1 MVRHAIPPE
10 RLRWQPESDLIP
22 GDSTRDIPVLEG
34 TLGQE
39 AAMQALQYGI
49 ASPGHNQHIF
59 LRGPR
64 GSGRRRL
71 LDSVFG
77 SLRPKARQNR
87 DFCFVHN
94 FSNPDRSRLIILPHG
109 EGRPF
114 QKQMHRIALFVRE
127 KLPDILANDPIRGR
141 REARREAAERDVRL
155 LLRPL
160 EKKLEAEG
168 LALIRS
174 QAGPNARLQV
184 SVRIMGKP
192 VSQEEFR
199 NMVAR
204 KQATEEDRKKFEERI
219 KSYDDEIHKTS
230 RQIRKKWQQAQQHIE
245 QIDIT
250 ETARIMGEMTA
261 EVSQRFKT
269 DGIETFLRE
278 IIDDVLEKRI
288 GHETSQLADPTVLY
302 GVNVLNMGR
311 EGSGAPVV
319 ATNSISPAGLFGTVD
334 PAWRSG
340 GRAVSSFQGIR
351 SGTLIQADGGFLI
364 LDAEDLACEPLVF
377 RQLLRILRAG
387 EVTIAAPTSD
397 GSQTAQS
404 LRPEAV
410 PIDVG
415 VILLGDTAAY
425 DRLESISREFSR
437 RFRLL
442 ADLEASV
449 PRDADNIDRTCRFI
463 SAVVQQESLP
473 PLTRPA
479 LSTVVE
485 ISARLSDQP
494 LRLTTEVARLSEIV
508 REAAFLATQDDESE
522 IGREHVEA
530 AFERIRR
537 RAGLP
542 STGKMQDNLDSGLL
556 RVRGRS
562 TGQLNVITRERLA
575 DEIFGVP
582 ARLSVTIAG
591 SSSGAVSLESG
602 GANLPVRQFLLP
614 MIAEL
619 LHLDGL
625 PRLHAAMTIDPA
637 VHPDE
642 AAVTLLG
649 QACALLATLS
659 GLSIRQE
666 LAIMGRVDARGQIGR
681 VDHIN
686 ERIEAFF
693 DACQQVGLNG
703 QQGVIIPAV
712 DKDRLA
718 LEKRVIKASTN
729 DQFQVM
735 AVTSIP
741 EAVER
746 LTGKTAG
753 IWKEDDFPEDSVLG
767 LARSRL
773 SGKSMTTD

>member
-1 MVRHAIPPE
+1 MARHAIPPE
-10 RLRWQPESDLIP
+10 RLRWQPESSDIP

-34 TLGQE
+34 TLGQQAAVE
-39 AAMQALQYGI
+39 ALHYGI
-49 ASPGHNQHIF
+49 ASPGHNQHVF

-64 GSGRRRL
+64 GCGRRRM

-77 SLRPKARQNR
+77 SLRPEARQNR
-87 DFCFVHN
+87 DFCFVHS
-94 FSNPDRSRLIILPHG
+94 FSNPDRPRLIILPRG

-114 QKQMHRIALFVRE
+114 QKQMQRIALFVRE
-127 KLPDILANDPIRGR
+127 RLPEILANDPIRGR
-141 REARREAAERDVRL
+141 REARREAAERDIRL

-219 KSYDDEIHKTS
+219 KSYDDEIHKIS

-245 QIDIT
+245 QIDVT

-261 EVSQRFKT
+261 EISQRFKA

-288 GHETSQLADPTVLY
+288 GHETSQLADPTVVY
-302 GVNVLNMGR
+302 GVNVLNMGA

-319 ATNSISPAGLFGTVD
+319 ATSSISPASLFGTVD

-340 GRAVSSFQGIR
+340 GRAVASFQGIR
-351 SGTLIQADGGFLI
+351 SGTLIQADGGFLV
-364 LDAEDLACEPLVF
+364 LDAEDLASEPAVF
-377 RQLLRILRAG
+377 RQLLRILRDG
-387 EVTIAAPTSD
+387 KVTIAAPTAD
-397 GSQTAQS
+397 WSQTAQS

-410 PIDVG
+410 PVDVG
-415 VILLGDTAAY
+415 VILVGDAANY
-425 DRLESISREFSR
+425 ERLESVSREFSR

-449 PRDADNIDRTCRFI
+449 SRDADGIDRTCRFI
-463 SAVVQQESLP
+463 SSVVQQEDLL

-479 LSTVVE
+479 LATVVE

-494 LRLTTEVARLSEIV
+494 ARLTTHVARLSEIV
-508 REAAFLATQDDESE
+508 REAAFLALEEEERE
-522 IGREHVEA
+522 IGRDHVEA
-530 AFERIRR
+530 AFGRIRR

-542 STGKMQDNLDSGLL
+542 SAGRMQANIDSGLL
-556 RVRGRS
+556 RLRGRS
-562 TGQLNVITRERLA
+562 AGQLNVIARERLA

-582 ARLSVTIAG
+582 ARLSVTIADTG
-591 SSSGAVSLESG
+591 NGAISLESG
-602 GANLPVRQFLLP
+602 GEDRPVRQFLLP

-625 PRLHAAMTIDPA
+625 PGMHAAMTIEPA
-637 VHPDE
+637 VAPADT
-642 AAVTLLG
+642 ASTLLG
-649 QACALLATLS
+649 QACCVLAALA

-666 LAIMGRVDARGQIGR
+666 LAVIGSVDARGQIGR
-681 VDHIN
+681 VDHVN

-693 DACQQVGLNG
+693 DACNQVGLNG

-718 LEKRVIKASTN
+718 LDKRVIRASTN
-729 DQFQVM
+729 DQFQIM

-746 LTGKTAG
+746 LTGKPAG
-753 IWKEDDFPEDSVLG
+753 TWKEDDFSEDSVLG

-773 SGKSMTTD
+773 LGKSSTTD

>member
-1 MVRHAIPPE
+1 MARHAIPPE
-10 RLRWQPESDLIP
+10 RLRWQPDGNDIP
-22 GDSTRDIPVLEG
+22 GDSTRDIPVLDG
-34 TLGQE
+34 TLGQDAALE
-39 AAMQALQYGI
+39 ALHYGI
-49 ASPGHNQHIF
+49 ASPGHNQHVF

-71 LDSVFG
+71 LDSLFG

-94 FSNPDRSRLIILPHG
+94 FSNPDRPRLIILPRG

-127 KLPDILANDPIRGR
+127 RLPDILANDPIRGR
-141 REARREAAERDVRL
+141 REARREAAERDIRL

-219 KSYDDEIHKTS
+219 KSYDEEINKIS

-261 EVSQRFKT
+261 EVSQRFKA
-269 DGIETFLRE
+269 DGIEVYLRE
-278 IIDDVLEKRI
+278 VIDDVLEKRI

-311 EGSGAPVV
+311 EDSGAP
-319 ATNSISPAGLFGTVD
+319 AISTSSISPASLFGTVD

-340 GRAVSSFQGIR
+340 GRAVASFQGIR

-364 LDAEDLACEPLVF
+364 LDAEDLASEPGVF

-387 EVTIAAPTSD
+387 EVSIAAPTAD
-397 GSQTAQS
+397 WSQAAQS

-415 VILLGDTAAY
+415 VILVGDAAAY
-425 DRLESISREFSR
+425 AQLESISREFSR

-449 PRDADNIDRTCRFI
+449 ERDGDGIDRTCRFV
-463 SAVVQQESLP
+463 SAVVQREALL
-473 PLTRPA
+473 PLTRPGLA
-479 LSTVVE
+479 AVVE

-494 LRLTTEVARLSEIV
+494 GRLTTRVGRLAEVI
-508 REAAFLATQDDESE
+508 REAAFLAAGDDETE

-530 AFERIRR
+530 AFGRIRH

-542 STGKMQDNLDSGLL
+542 AAGRIQHSVDSGLIRL
-556 RVRGRS
+556 RGRS
-562 TGQLNVITRERLA
+562 AGQLNVISRERLA
-575 DEIFGVP
+575 DEMFGAP
-582 ARLSVTIAG
+582 ARLSLTAARGAG
-591 SSSGAVSLESG
+591 NGISLESG
-602 GANLPVRQFLLP
+602 EGELPVRQFLLP
-614 MIAEL
+614 MLTEL
-619 LHLDGL
+619 LHLDAL
-625 PRLHAAMTIDPA
+625 PDLRVAMTLDPA
-637 VHPDE
+637 VLPDD
-642 AAVTLLG
+642 AASTLLG
-649 QACALLATLS
+649 QACGLIAVLA
-659 GLSIRQE
+659 GLSVRQE
-666 LAIMGRVDARGQIGR
+666 LAVIGSIDARGQVGR
-681 VDHIN
+681 VDYLN
-686 ERIEAFF
+686 ERIEGYF
-693 DACQQVGLNG
+693 DACNRVGLNG

-718 LEKRVIKASTN
+718 LDKRVIKACTN
-729 DQFQVM
+729 DQFHIM
-735 AVTSIP
+735 AAASIA
-741 EAVER
+741 EALER

-753 IWKEDDFPEDSVLG
+753 IWKDDGFPEDSVLG
-767 LARSRL
+767 MARASL
-773 SGKSMTTD
+773 QA

>member
-1 MVRHAIPPE
+1 
-10 RLRWQPESDLIP
+10 LRWQPENRDIP

-34 TLGQE
+34 TLGQD
-39 AAMQALQYGI
+39 AAVQALQYGI
-49 ASPGHNQHIF
+49 SSPGHNQHVF

-71 LDSVFG
+71 LESQFG

-94 FSNPDRSRLIILPHG
+94 FSNPDRPRLILLPRG

-114 QKQMHRIALFVRE
+114 QKQMQRIGLFVRE
-127 KLPDILANDPIRGR
+127 RLPDILANDPIRGR
-141 REARREAAERDVRL
+141 REARREAAERDIRL

-174 QAGPNARLQV
+174 QAGPNARVQV

-204 KQATEEDRKKFEERI
+204 KQATEEDFKKFEERI
-219 KSYDDEIHKTS
+219 KSYDEEINKIS

-261 EVSQRFKT
+261 EISQRFKT
-269 DGIETFLRE
+269 EGIETFLRE
-278 IIDDVLEKRI
+278 VIDDVLEKRI

-302 GVNVLNMGR
+302 GVNVLNMGSR
-311 EGSGAPVV
+311 ADGAPVV
-319 ATNSISPAGLFGTVD
+319 ATSAVSQASLFGTVD

-351 SGTLIQADGGFLI
+351 SGTLIQADGGFLV
-364 LDAEDLACEPLVF
+364 LDAEDLASEPEIF
-377 RQLLRILRAG
+377 RQLLRVLRAG
-387 EVTIAAPTSD
+387 EVSIAAPTAD
-397 GSQTAQS
+397 TNQAAQS

-415 VILLGDTAAY
+415 VILVGEAHAY
-425 DRLESISREFSR
+425 EQLESISREFSR

-449 PRDADNIDRTCRFI
+449 ARDAEGIDRTCRFV
-463 SAVVQQESLP
+463 SAVVQKEELP
-473 PLTRPA
+473 PLMRPA
-479 LSTVVE
+479 LAALIE
-485 ISARLSDQP
+485 ISARLSDQTA
-494 LRLTTEVARLSEIV
+494 RLTTQVGRLSEIV
-508 REAAFLATQDDESE
+508 REAAFLAREDEQAE
-522 IGREHVEA
+522 VGREHVET
-530 AFERIRR
+530 AFGRIRH

-542 STGKMQDNLDSGLL
+542 SAGRIQHQIDGGLIRL
-556 RVRGRS
+556 RGRS
-562 TGQLNVITRERLA
+562 AGQVNLVSRERLA

-582 ARLSVTIAG
+582 ARLNLAIVNSEDT
-591 SSSGAVSLESG
+591 SVSLESG
-602 GANLPVRQFLLP
+602 SHPLATRLFLLP
-614 MIAEL
+614 MVSEL
-619 LHLDGL
+619 LHLERLPGL
-625 PRLHAAMTIDPA
+625 QMAMTLDPA
-637 VHPDE
+637 VDE
-642 AAVTLLG
+642 DDMGATLLG
-649 QACALLATLS
+649 QVCGLIATLA

-666 LAIMGRVDARGQIGR
+666 LAVIGSVDARGQIGR
-681 VDHIN
+681 ADHVN

-693 DACQQVGLNG
+693 DACNLVGLNG
-703 QQGVIIPAV
+703 QQGVIIPAG

-718 LEKRVIKASTN
+718 LDRRVIKACTN
-729 DQFQVM
+729 DQFRIL
-735 AVTSIP
+735 AVASIA
-741 EAVER
+741 EAVEC

-753 IWKEDDFPEDSVLG
+753 VWKETDFPEDSVLG
-767 LARSRL
+767 MARARL
-773 SGKSMTTD
+773 RGEVGD

>member
-1 MVRHAIPPE
+1 VARHAIPPE
-10 RLRWQPESDLIP
+10 RLRWQPDSDDIP

-34 TLGQE
+34 TLGQDAALE
-39 AAMQALQYGI
+39 ALHYGI
-49 ASPGHNQHIF
+49 ASPGHNQHVF

-71 LDSVFG
+71 LDSLFG
-77 SLRPKARQNR
+77 SLRPKARRNR

-94 FSNPDRSRLIILPHG
+94 FSNPDRPRLIILPRG

-127 KLPDILANDPIRGR
+127 RLPDILANDPIRGR
-141 REARREAAERDVRL
+141 REARREAAERDIRL

-219 KSYDDEIHKTS
+219 KSYDEEINKIS

-261 EVSQRFKT
+261 EVSQRFKAE
-269 DGIETFLRE
+269 GIEVYLRE
-278 IIDDVLEKRI
+278 VIDDVLEKRI

-311 EGSGAPVV
+311 EDSGAP
-319 ATNSISPAGLFGTVD
+319 AISTSSISPASLFGTVD

-340 GRAVSSFQGIR
+340 GRAVASFQGIR

-364 LDAEDLACEPLVF
+364 LDAEDLASEPGVF

-387 EVTIAAPTSD
+387 EVSIAAPTAD
-397 GSQTAQS
+397 WSQAAQS

-415 VILLGDTAAY
+415 VILVGDAAAY
-425 DRLESISREFSR
+425 TQLESISREFSR

-449 PRDADNIDRTCRFI
+449 ERDADGIDRTCRFV
-463 SAVVQQESLP
+463 SAVVQREDLL

-479 LSTVVE
+479 LAAVVE

-494 LRLTTEVARLSEIV
+494 GRLTTRVGRLAEII
-508 REAAFLATQDDESE
+508 REAAFLAAEDDETE
-522 IGREHVEA
+522 IGREHVEG
-530 AFERIRR
+530 AFGRIRHR
-537 RAGLP
+537 TGLP
-542 STGKMQDNLDSGLL
+542 ASGRTQHSVDSGLIRL
-556 RVRGRS
+556 RGRS
-562 TGQLNVITRERLA
+562 AGQLNVITRERLA
-575 DEIFGVP
+575 DEMFGVP
-582 ARLSVTIAG
+582 ARLSLTAARGTG
-591 SSSGAVSLESG
+591 SGISLESG
-602 GANLPVRQFLLP
+602 DGELPVRRFLLP
-614 MIAEL
+614 MITEL
-619 LHLDGL
+619 LHLEAL
-625 PRLHAAMTIDPA
+625 PELRVAMTLDPT
-637 VHPDE
+637 V
-642 AAVTLLG
+642 AADDAASTLLG
-649 QACALLATLS
+649 QACGLIAVLA
-659 GLSIRQE
+659 GLSVRQE
-666 LAIMGRVDARGQIGR
+666 LAVIGSIDARGQVGR
-681 VDHIN
+681 VNYLN
-686 ERIEAFF
+686 ERIEGFF
-693 DACQQVGLNG
+693 DACNRVGLNG

-718 LEKRVIKASTN
+718 LDKRVIKACTN
-729 DQFQVM
+729 DQFHVM
-735 AVTSIP
+735 AAASIA
-741 EAVER
+741 EALER

-753 IWKEDDFPEDSVLG
+753 IWKDDGFPEDSVLG
-767 LARSRL
+767 MASRSL
-773 SGKSMTTD
+773 QA

>member
-1 MVRHAIPPE
+1 MARYAIPPE
-10 RLRWQPESDLIP
+10 RLRWQPDNDVIP
-22 GDSTRDIPVLEG
+22 GDSTRDIPVIEG
-34 TLGQE
+34 TLGQDAAAE
-39 AAMQALQYGI
+39 ALHYGI
-49 ASPGHNQHIF
+49 ASPGHNQHVF
-59 LRGPR
+59 LRGRR

-71 LDSVFG
+71 LDSMFG
-77 SLRPKARQNR
+77 SLRPKARQAR
-87 DFCFVHN
+87 DFCFVHS
-94 FSNPDRSRLIILPHG
+94 FSNPDRPRLIVLPRG

-127 KLPDILANDPIRGR
+127 RLPDILANDPIRGR
-141 REARREAAERDVRL
+141 REARREAAERDIRL

-204 KQATEEDRKKFEERI
+204 KQATEEDFKKFEERI
-219 KSYDDEIHKTS
+219 KSYDDEITRIS

-261 EVSQRFKT
+261 EVSQRFKA
-269 DGIETFLRE
+269 DGIDTFLRE
-278 IIDDVLEKRI
+278 VIDDVLEKRI
-288 GHETSQLADPTVLY
+288 GHETSQLADPSVLY
-302 GVNVLNMGR
+302 GVNVLNMGGPD
-311 EGSGAPVV
+311 EGAPVV
-319 ATNSISPAGLFGTVD
+319 ATSSISPASLFGTVD

-340 GRAVSSFQGIR
+340 GRAVASFQGIR
-351 SGTLIQADGGFLI
+351 SGTLIQADGGFLV
-364 LDAEDLACEPLVF
+364 LDAEDLASEPGVF

-387 EVTIAAPTSD
+387 NVTIAAPTGD
-397 GSQTAQS
+397 WSQTAQS

-410 PIDVG
+410 PIDIG
-415 VILLGDTAAY
+415 VILVGDDAAY
-425 DRLESISREFSR
+425 EKLESISREFSR

-442 ADLEASV
+442 ADLDTNVA
-449 PRDADNIDRTCRFI
+449 RDADGIDRTCRYI
-463 SAVVQQESLP
+463 SAVVQQEGLP

-479 LSTVVE
+479 LAAVVE
-485 ISARLSDQP
+485 ISARLSDEAS
-494 LRLTTEVARLSEIV
+494 RLTTQIGRLSEIV
-508 REAAFLATQDDESE
+508 REAAFLASGNDETE
-522 IGREHVEA
+522 IGREHVEK
-530 AFERIRR
+530 AFARIRR

-542 STGKMQDNLDSGLL
+542 STGRMQHNIDSGLIRL
-556 RVRGRS
+556 RGRS
-562 TGQLNVITRERLA
+562 PGQLNLVTRERLA

-582 ARLSVTIAG
+582 ARLSVAVAG
-591 SSSGAVSLESG
+591 ASGTSLSLESG
-602 GANLPVRQFLLP
+602 GQSLSVRQFLLP

-619 LHLDGL
+619 LHLDNL
-625 PRLHAAMTIDPA
+625 PNRHAAITIEP
-637 VHPDE
+637 VVQPGDE
-642 AAVTLLG
+642 AATLLG
-649 QACALLATLS
+649 QACGLLAALA

-666 LAIMGRVDARGQIGR
+666 LAVIGSLDARGQVGR
-681 VDHIN
+681 VDHVN

-693 DACQQVGLNG
+693 DACSQVGLNG
-703 QQGVIIPAV
+703 QQGVIIPTV

-718 LEKRVIKASTN
+718 LDRRVIKACTN

-735 AVTSIP
+735 AVASIA

-753 IWKEDDFPEDSVLG
+753 TWKEHDFPEDSVLG
-767 LARSRL
+767 MARAAL
-773 SGKSMTTD
+773 QETPDN

>member
-1 MVRHAIPPE
+1 MIRHAVPPE
-10 RLRWQPESDLIP
+10 RLRWRPDNDDIP
-22 GDSTRDIPVLEG
+22 GDWSRDIPVLDG
-34 TLGQE
+34 TLGQDT
-39 AAMQALQYGI
+39 AAETLHYAI
-49 ASPGHNQHIF
+49 ANPGHNQHVF

-64 GSGRRRL
+64 GSGRQRL

-77 SLRPKARQNR
+77 NLQPKARQNR

-94 FSNPDRSRLIILPHG
+94 FSNPDRPRLIVLSRG

-127 KLPDILANDPIRGR
+127 RLPDILANDPIRSR
-141 REARREAAERDVRL
+141 REARREAIERDTRL

-168 LALIRS
+168 LALMRS

-204 KQATEEDRKKFEERI
+204 KQATEEDFRKFEERI
-219 KSYDDEIHKTS
+219 HSYDDEIQKAS
-230 RQIRKKWQQAQQHIE
+230 RQIRKKWQQAQHHIE

-261 EVSQRFKT
+261 EVSQRFKA

-311 EGSGAPVV
+311 EGSQAPTL
-319 ATNSISPAGLFGTVD
+319 ATSSVSPASLFGTVD

-340 GRAVSSFQGIR
+340 GRAVASFQGIR

-364 LDAEDLACEPLVF
+364 LDAEDLASEPAVF

-387 EVTIAAPTSD
+387 EISITAPTAD
-397 GSQTAQS
+397 WSQAAQS
-404 LRPEAV
+404 LRPEAA

-415 VILLGDTAAY
+415 VILVGDAANY
-425 DRLESISREFSR
+425 DQLESISREFSR

-449 PRDADNIDRTCRFI
+449 PRNAEGIDRTCRFI
-463 SAVVQQESLP
+463 SAVVQRENLP
-473 PLTRPA
+473 PLNRPA
-479 LSTVVE
+479 LAAVVE

-494 LRLTTEVARLSEIV
+494 SRLTTQTGRLAEIV
-508 REAAFLATQDDESE
+508 REAAFLAGKDGETE
-522 IGREHVEA
+522 IGREHVKSA
-530 AFERIRR
+530 YARIRR

-542 STGKMQDNLDSGLL
+542 FTTQTQHNIDSGRIRL
-556 RVRGRS
+556 RGRS
-562 TGQLNVITRERLA
+562 AGQLNLIGREHLA
-575 DEIFGVP
+575 DEIFGFP
-582 ARLSVTIAG
+582 TRLSLTMAG
-591 SSSGAVSLESG
+591 ASDTSASLESG
-602 GANLPVRQFLLP
+602 DQALAVRRFLLP
-614 MIAEL
+614 MITEL
-619 LHLDGL
+619 LHLGKL
-625 PRLHAAMTIDPA
+625 PNLHVAMTIEPA
-637 VHPDE
+637 IQTND
-642 AAVTLLG
+642 AASTLLG
-649 QACALLATLS
+649 QACGLIAALA
-659 GLSIRQE
+659 GISIKQE
-666 LAIMGRVDARGQIGR
+666 LAVIGSVDARGQVGR

-693 DACQQVGLNG
+693 DACTQVGLNG

-712 DKDRLA
+712 DRDRLA
-718 LEKRVIKASTN
+718 LDKRVIKASTN
-729 DQFQVM
+729 DQFQVV
-735 AVTSIP
+735 AVASIA
-741 EAVER
+741 EAVEC
-746 LTGKTAG
+746 LTGTSAG
-753 IWKEDDFPEDSVLG
+753 IWKEDGFAEDSVLG
-767 LARSRL
+767 MARGHAAAL
-773 SGKSMTTD
+773 LED

>member
-1 MVRHAIPPE
+1 MARHAIPPE
-10 RLRWQPESDLIP
+10 RLRWQPASNDIP

-39 AAMQALQYGI
+39 AAMEALHYGI
-49 ASPGHNQHIF
+49 TSPGHNQHVF

-71 LDSVFG
+71 LDSLFG
-77 SLRPKARQNR
+77 SLNPEARQSR

-94 FSNPDRSRLIILPHG
+94 FSNPDRPRLIVLPRG

-127 KLPDILANDPIRGR
+127 RLPDILANDPIRGR
-141 REARREAAERDVRL
+141 REARREAAERDIRL

-160 EKKLEAEG
+160 EKKLESEG

-219 KSYDDEIHKTS
+219 KSYDDEIHKVS

-250 ETARIMGEMTA
+250 ETARIMGEMTT
-261 EVSQRFKT
+261 EVSQRFKA
-269 DGIETFLRE
+269 DGVETFLRE

-288 GHETSQLADPTVLY
+288 GHETSQLADPSVLY

-311 EGSGAPVV
+311 ERNGAPAV
-319 ATNSISPAGLFGTVD
+319 ATNSISPASLFGTVD

-340 GRAVSSFQGIR
+340 GRAVASFQGIR

-364 LDAEDLACEPLVF
+364 LDAEDLASEPAVF

-387 EVTIAAPTSD
+387 EVTIAAPTAD
-397 GSQTAQS
+397 WSQAAQS

-415 VILLGDTAAY
+415 VILVGDAAVY
-425 DRLESISREFSR
+425 DQLEGISREFSR

-449 PRDADNIDRTCRFI
+449 ARDSDSIDRSCRFM
-463 SAVVQQESLP
+463 SSVVKQEDLP

-479 LSTVVE
+479 MAAAIE

-494 LRLTTEVARLSEIV
+494 GRLTTQIGRLTEIV
-508 REAAFLATQDDESE
+508 REAAFLAAEDDETE
-522 IGREHVEA
+522 IGREHIEG
-530 AFERIRR
+530 AFGRIRR

-542 STGKMQDNLDSGLL
+542 STGRIHHCVDSGLVRL
-556 RVRGRS
+556 RGRS
-562 TGQLNVITRERLA
+562 AGQLNVIARERLA
-575 DEIFGVP
+575 DEIFGIP
-582 ARLSVTIAG
+582 ARMSVSIAG
-591 SSSGAVSLESG
+591 SSGPAISLESG
-602 GANLPVRQFLLP
+602 GQQLAVRQFLMP

-619 LHLDGL
+619 LHLDAL
-625 PRLHAAMTIDPA
+625 PRLHVAMTIDPCLL
-637 VHPDE
+637 PEDSSS
-642 AAVTLLG
+642 TLLG
-649 QACALLATLS
+649 QVCALLAALA

-666 LAIMGRVDARGQIGR
+666 LAVIGSIDARGQVGR
-681 VDHIN
+681 VDHVN
-686 ERIEAFF
+686 ERIEGFF
-693 DACQQVGLNG
+693 DACAHVGLNG
-703 QQGVIIPAV
+703 QQGVVIPAV

-718 LEKRVIKASTN
+718 LDKRVLKACTN

-735 AVTSIP
+735 AVASIP
-741 EAVER
+741 EALER
-746 LTGKTAG
+746 LTGKTGG
-753 IWKEDDFPEDSVLG
+753 IWKEDGFPEDSVLG
-767 LARSRL
+767 MAR
-773 SGKSMTTD
+773 KSLIE

>member
-1 MVRHAIPPE
+1 MARHAIPPE
-10 RLRWQPESDLIP
+10 RLRWQPDSDDIP

-34 TLGQE
+34 TLGQDAALE
-39 AAMQALQYGI
+39 ALHYGI
-49 ASPGHNQHIF
+49 ASPGHNQHVF

-71 LDSVFG
+71 LDSLFG
-77 SLRPKARQNR
+77 SLRPKARRNR

-94 FSNPDRSRLIILPHG
+94 FSNPDRPRLIILPRG

-127 KLPDILANDPIRGR
+127 RLPDILANDPIRGR
-141 REARREAAERDVRL
+141 REARREAAERDIRL

-219 KSYDDEIHKTS
+219 KSYDEEINKIS

-261 EVSQRFKT
+261 EVSQRFKAE
-269 DGIETFLRE
+269 GIEVYLRE
-278 IIDDVLEKRI
+278 VIDDVLEKRI

-311 EGSGAPVV
+311 EDSGAP
-319 ATNSISPAGLFGTVD
+319 AISTSSISPASLFGTVD

-340 GRAVSSFQGIR
+340 GRAVASFQGIR

-364 LDAEDLACEPLVF
+364 LDAEDLASEPGVF

-387 EVTIAAPTSD
+387 EVSIAAPTAD
-397 GSQTAQS
+397 WSQAAQS

-415 VILLGDTAAY
+415 VILVGDAAAY
-425 DRLESISREFSR
+425 TQLESISREFSR

-449 PRDADNIDRTCRFI
+449 ERDADGIDRTCRFV
-463 SAVVQQESLP
+463 SAVVQREDLL

-479 LSTVVE
+479 LAAVVE

-494 LRLTTEVARLSEIV
+494 GRLTTRVGRLAEII
-508 REAAFLATQDDESE
+508 REAAFLAAEDDETE
-522 IGREHVEA
+522 IGREHVEG
-530 AFERIRR
+530 AFGRIRHR
-537 RAGLP
+537 TGLP
-542 STGKMQDNLDSGLL
+542 ASGRTQHSVDSGLIRL
-556 RVRGRS
+556 RGRS
-562 TGQLNVITRERLA
+562 AGQLNVITRERLA
-575 DEIFGVP
+575 DEMFGVP
-582 ARLSVTIAG
+582 ARLSLTAARGTG
-591 SSSGAVSLESG
+591 SGISLESG
-602 GANLPVRQFLLP
+602 DGELPVRRFLLP
-614 MIAEL
+614 MITEL
-619 LHLDGL
+619 LHLEAL
-625 PRLHAAMTIDPA
+625 PELRVAMTLDPT
-637 VHPDE
+637 V
-642 AAVTLLG
+642 AADDAASTLLG
-649 QACALLATLS
+649 QACGLIAVLA
-659 GLSIRQE
+659 GLSVRQE
-666 LAIMGRVDARGQIGR
+666 LAVIGSIDARGQVGR
-681 VDHIN
+681 VNYLN
-686 ERIEAFF
+686 ERIEGFF
-693 DACQQVGLNG
+693 DACNRVGLNG

-718 LEKRVIKASTN
+718 LDKRVIKACTN
-729 DQFQVM
+729 DQFHVM
-735 AVTSIP
+735 AAASIA
-741 EAVER
+741 EALER

-753 IWKEDDFPEDSVLG
+753 IWKDDGFPEDSVLG
-767 LARSRL
+767 MASRSL
-773 SGKSMTTD
+773 QA

>member
-1 MVRHAIPPE
+1 MARHAIPPE
-10 RLRWQPESDLIP
+10 RLRWQPDSDAIP

-39 AAMQALQYGI
+39 AAVEALQYGI
-49 ASPGHNQHIF
+49 ASPGHNQHVF

-71 LDSVFG
+71 LDSLFA
-77 SLRPKARQNR
+77 SLRPKARQSR
-87 DFCFVHN
+87 DFCFVHS
-94 FSNPDRSRLIILPHG
+94 FSNPDRPRLIILPRG

-127 KLPDILANDPIRGR
+127 RLPDILANDPIRGR
-141 REARREAAERDVRL
+141 REARREAAERDIRL

-204 KQATEEDRKKFEERI
+204 KQATEEDRKKFDERI
-219 KSYDDEIHKTS
+219 KSYDEEISKIS

-261 EVSQRFKT
+261 EISQRFKA

-302 GVNVLNMGR
+302 GVNVLNIGS
-311 EGSGAPVV
+311 ENSGAPVI
-319 ATNSISPAGLFGTVD
+319 ATSSISPASLFGTVD

-340 GRAVSSFQGIR
+340 GRAVASFQGIR
-351 SGTLIQADGGFLI
+351 SGTLIQADGGFLV
-364 LDAEDLACEPLVF
+364 LDAEDIASEPGVF
-377 RQLLRILRAG
+377 RQLLRILRDG
-387 EVTIAAPTSD
+387 EVTIAAPTADS
-397 GSQTAQS
+397 SQTAQS
-404 LRPEAV
+404 LRPEPV
-410 PIDVG
+410 PIDIG
-415 VILLGDTAAY
+415 VILVGDAAAY
-425 DRLESISREFSR
+425 ERLESISREFSR

-442 ADLEASV
+442 ADLEATI
-449 PRDADNIDRTCRFI
+449 PRNSDSIDRTCRFI
-463 SAVVQQESLP
+463 SAVVQQEDLP

-479 LSTVVE
+479 LATVIE
-485 ISARLSDQP
+485 LSARLSDQP
-494 LRLTTEVARLSEIV
+494 SRLTTQVARLSEIV
-508 REAAFLATQDDESE
+508 REAAFLAIEDEQKE

-530 AFERIRR
+530 AFGRIRR

-542 STGKMQDNLDSGLL
+542 SAGRMLHSIDSGLL
-556 RVRGRS
+556 RLRGRS
-562 TGQLNVITRERLA
+562 PGQLNLITRERLA
-575 DEIFGVP
+575 DEIFGLP
-582 ARLSVTIAG
+582 ARLSVTITGA
-591 SSSGAVSLESG
+591 SGAAMSLESG
-602 GANLPVRQFLLP
+602 GADLPVRQFLLP

-619 LHLDGL
+619 LHLEGL
-625 PRLHAAMTIDPA
+625 PGMHAAMTIDPTIP
-637 VHPDE
+637 PDDT
-642 AAVTLLG
+642 ASTLLG
-649 QACALLATLS
+649 QACGLIIALS
-659 GLSIRQE
+659 GLSARQE
-666 LAIMGRVDARGQIGR
+666 LAVIGSVDARGQVGR
-681 VDHIN
+681 VDYVN

-693 DACQQVGLNG
+693 DACSQHGLNG

-712 DKDRLA
+712 DKERLA
-718 LEKRVIKASTN
+718 LDKRVIKACTN

-735 AVTSIP
+735 AVASIP

-753 IWKEDDFPEDSVLG
+753 TWKESDFPEDSVLG
-767 LARSRL
+767 MARRAL
-773 SGKSMTTD
+773 TQ

>member
-10 RLRWQPESDLIP
+10 RLRWQPDTKDIP
-22 GDSTRDIPVLEG
+22 GDSTRDIPVLDG
-34 TLGQE
+34 TLGQD
-39 AAMQALQYGI
+39 AAAEALQYAI
-49 ASPGHNQHIF
+49 ASPGHNQHVF

-71 LDSVFG
+71 LDSVFS
-77 SLRPKARQNR
+77 SLRPEARQSR

-94 FSNPDRSRLIILPHG
+94 FSNPDRPRLIVLSRG
-109 EGRPF
+109 DGRPF

-127 KLPDILANDPIRGR
+127 RLPDILANDPIRGR
-141 REARREAAERDVRL
+141 REARREAAERDIRL

-168 LALIRS
+168 LALTRS

-204 KQATEEDRKKFEERI
+204 KQATEEDRKKFDERI
-219 KSYDDEIHKTS
+219 KSYDEEIQKIS

-261 EVSQRFKT
+261 EVSQRFKA

-311 EGSGAPVV
+311 EGSGAPTVSTSAV
-319 ATNSISPAGLFGTVD
+319 SPASLFGTVD

-340 GRAVSSFQGIR
+340 GRAVASFQGIR

-364 LDAEDLACEPLVF
+364 LDAEDLANEPEVF

-387 EVTIAAPTSD
+387 EVAIAAPTAD
-397 GSQTAQS
+397 WSQAAQS

-410 PIDVG
+410 PVDVG
-415 VILLGDTAAY
+415 VILVGDRVAY

-449 PRDADNIDRTCRFI
+449 ARDAEGIDRTCRFI
-463 SAVVQQESLP
+463 SAVVQQEQLP

-479 LSTVVE
+479 LAAVVE

-494 LRLTTEVARLSEIV
+494 SRLTTRIGRLAEIV
-508 REAAFLATQDDESE
+508 REAAFLASRDDESE
-522 IGREHVEA
+522 IGREHVES
-530 AFERIRR
+530 AFGRIRR

-542 STGKMQDNLDSGLL
+542 SAGRTQQSVDSGLVRL
-556 RVRGRS
+556 RGR
-562 TGQLNVITRERLA
+562 TAGQLNVITRERLA
-575 DEIFGVP
+575 EEIFGTP
-582 ARLSVTIAG
+582 ARLSVTIARARNA
-591 SSSGAVSLESG
+591 SLSLESG
-602 GANLPVRQFLLP
+602 DHELPVRQFLLP

-619 LHLDGL
+619 LHLDEL
-625 PRLHAAMTIDPA
+625 PPLHAALSIDPA
-637 VHPDE
+637 MQADD
-642 AAVTLLG
+642 AGATLLAQVCG
-649 QACALLATLS
+649 LIAVLA
-659 GLSIRQE
+659 GHAIRQD
-666 LAIMGRVDARGQIGR
+666 LAVIGSVDPRGQVGRVDF
-681 VDHIN
+681 VN
-686 ERIEAFF
+686 ERIEAYF
-693 DACQQVGLNG
+693 DACSQSGLNG

-712 DKDRLA
+712 DRDRLS
-718 LEKRVIKASTN
+718 LDKRVIRACTN
-729 DQFQVM
+729 DQFQVIPV
-735 AVTSIP
+735 AGIP

-753 IWKEDDFPEDSVLG
+753 TWKEDAFPEDSVLG
-767 LARSRL
+767 MARRAL
-773 SGKSMTTD
+773 VK